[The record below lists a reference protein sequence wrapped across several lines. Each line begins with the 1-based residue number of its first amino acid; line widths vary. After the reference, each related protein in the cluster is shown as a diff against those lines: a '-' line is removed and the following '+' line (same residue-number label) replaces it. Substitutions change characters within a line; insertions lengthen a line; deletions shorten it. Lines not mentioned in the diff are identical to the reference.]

1 MGNCLYNVLC
11 AYRTFGGVNGIG
23 CYTYFFRGGDRHI
36 TLKMVG
42 NLHDNINRT
51 TLQFLHG
58 KVEFISCFN
67 QCQIFGGF
75 DMRHNALRRCRAV
88 QINNRNIDITHIH
101 CSKQRCNEHYSHR
114 KDYHQSGQ
122 KRIAKN
128 LRELLL

>member
-23 CYTYFFRGGDRHI
+23 CYTYFFRVGDRHI

-88 QINNRNIDITHIH
+88 QVNNRNKMTRDYAYYLENRLRARYGLDGVPVIIDV
-101 CSKQRCNEHYSHR
+101 RER
-114 KDYHQSGQ
+114 KDRRSE
-122 KRIAKN
+122 R
-128 LRELLL
+128 